1 MKEKK
6 RYDKERADLLAQRF
20 EKLTGVDI
28 DSKSR
33 IVDEVT
39 LKALFWKILVDFNY
53 MNDRNISE
61 WYKDRGVSRNRSSIH
76 IAMSKIDIYYS
87 NYKFFRDVYHMYYS
101 EEPESYKRD
110 YRKRAVQKE
119 KVTKVLKSYNEH
131 QKDKLNHLIDSLP
144 AEKRAEIYELVN
156 LRVKSWDWKAK
167 NEYEVIE
174 GYNSLM

>member
-1 MKEKK
+1 MKEQNK
-6 RYDKERADLLAQRF
+6 YDKERAGLLAERF
-20 EKLTGVDI
+20 QKLTGVDL

-33 IVDEVT
+33 IRKEVT
-39 LKALFWKILVDFNY
+39 LKALFWKVLTDFNK
-53 MNDRNISE
+53 MNDRNISD
-61 WYKDRGVSRNRSSIH
+61 WYKERGVSRNRSSIH
-76 IAMSKIDIYYS
+76 IAMSKIDVYYC
-87 NYKFFRDVYHMYYS
+87 NYKFFREIYDMYYR
-101 EEPESYKRD
+101 EEPELYKRD

-156 LRVKSWDWKAK
+156 LRVKSWSWKAK

>member
-1 MKEKK
+1 MKEKR
-6 RYDKERADLLAQRF
+6 RYNKERADLLAEKF

-33 IVDEVT
+33 IVDEAT

-101 EEPESYKRD
+101 EEPELYKRD
-110 YRKRAVQKE
+110 YQKRAVQKE

-131 QKDKLNHLIDSLP
+131 QKDKLNHRIDSLP

-156 LRVKSWDWKAK
+156 LRVKSWSWKAK
-167 NEYEVIE
+167 NENEIIE

>member
-33 IVDEVT
+33 IVDEAT

-87 NYKFFRDVYHMYYS
+87 NYNFFRDVYHMYYS

>member
-6 RYDKERADLLAQRF
+6 RYDKERADLLAERF

-33 IVDEVT
+33 IVKEAT

-76 IAMSKIDIYYS
+76 IAMSKVGLYYS
-87 NYKFFRDVYHMYYS
+87 NYKFFRGIYSMYYS
-101 EEPESYKRD
+101 EEPESD
-110 YRKRAVQKE
+110 FNEE

-131 QKDKLNHLIDSLP
+131 QKDKLNDLINSLP
-144 AEKRAEIYELVN
+144 AEKRTEIYELVN
-156 LRVKSWDWKAK
+156 LRVKSWSWKAK
-167 NEYEVIE
+167 NEYEIIE

>member
-6 RYDKERADLLAQRF
+6 RYDKERADLLAERF
-20 EKLTGVDI
+20 QKLTGVDI

-33 IVDEVT
+33 ILKEAT

-76 IAMSKIDIYYS
+76 IAMSKVGLYYS
-87 NYKFFRDVYHMYYS
+87 NYKFFRDVYSMYYN
-101 EEPESYKRD
+101 EEPESYF
-110 YRKRAVQKE
+110 KE
-119 KVTKVLKSYNEH
+119 AKAPKVLKSYNEH
-131 QKDKLNHLIDSLP
+131 QKDKLNDLINSLP

-156 LRVKSWDWKAK
+156 LRVKSWSWKAK

-174 GYNSLM
+174 GYNSLI

>member
-1 MKEKK
+1 MIKK
-6 RYDKERADLLAQRF
+6 REYNKETANLLAQKF
-20 EKLTGVDI
+20 EKLTGVDL
-28 DSKSR
+28 DSRSR
-33 IVDEVT
+33 VVKEAT
-39 LKALFWKILVDFNY
+39 LKALFWKILMDFNY

-87 NYKFFRDVYHMYYS
+87 NYEFFRDVYHCYYN
-101 EEPESYKRD
+101 EQPESYKRD

>member
-6 RYDKERADLLAQRF
+6 RYDKERADLLAERF
-20 EKLTGVDI
+20 QKLTRVDI

-33 IVDEVT
+33 VVDEAT

-76 IAMSKIDIYYS
+76 IAMSKVGLYYS

-174 GYNSLM
+174 GYNSLA